1 MLMLMPLQQFC
12 ECESRIWVC
21 RGYVSVSELC
31 ECELSATEW
40 ECECAGRFNVPSRAQ
55 HLQNVFCLRLKV
67 CYKKYFMTCKS
78 INKKVQLHP
87 HALPPAPIHFP
98 HSFVGPASFI
108 ANVGAAKLRS
118 RFILCPA
125 RYSFR
130 FLGYVSCFFPPSA
143 VPPSYFV
150 TLLAFRFV
158 VLRKITFKYVL
169 ELTP

>member
-1 MLMLMPLQQFC
+1 MLMLMPLQQFS

-21 RGYVSVSELC
+21 RGCVSYASVSWVR
-31 ECELSATEW
+31 LSESAS
-40 ECECAGRFNVPSRAQ
+40 ALVALIVPSRAQ

-87 HALPPAPIHFP
+87 HALSPAPTHFP

-108 ANVGAAKLRS
+108 ANVGTAKLRS

>member
-21 RGYVSVSELC
+21 RGYVSVCELC

-87 HALPPAPIHFP
+87 HALPHAPIHFP

-108 ANVGAAKLRS
+108 ANVGAAAAVALYPLPGS
-118 RFILCPA
+118 LLISFFGLCFMFFSP
-125 RYSFR
+125 F
-130 FLGYVSCFFPPSA
+130 SCSPFVFC
-143 VPPSYFV
+143 YFV
-150 TLLAFRFV
+150 GLSVRRFTENY
-158 VLRKITFKYVL
+158 I
-169 ELTP
+169 

>member
-1 MLMLMPLQQFC
+1 MSREY
-12 ECESRIWVC
+12 ECVWVM
-21 RGYVSVSELC
+21 RVWV
-31 ECELSATEW
+31 ECEW

-108 ANVGAAKLRS
+108 ANVGTAKLRS

-130 FLGYVSCFFPPSA
+130 FLGYVSCFFPLQLFPLRI
-143 VPPSYFV
+143 
-150 TLLAFRFV
+150 LLLCWPFGSSFYGK
-158 VLRKITFKYVL
+158 LHL
-169 ELTP
+169 SMC

>member
-1 MLMLMPLQQFC
+1 
-12 ECESRIWVC
+12 
-21 RGYVSVSELC
+21 
-31 ECELSATEW
+31 
-40 ECECAGRFNVPSRAQ
+40 
-55 HLQNVFCLRLKV
+55 
-67 CYKKYFMTCKS
+67 MTCKS

-87 HALPPAPIHFP
+87 HALPPARPTSHTLLLALLRLLP
-98 HSFVGPASFI
+98 TLALP
-108 ANVGAAKLRS
+108 LRS

-130 FLGYVSCFFPPSA
+130 FLGYVSCFFPPSD

>member
-1 MLMLMPLQQFC
+1 MGVGDECVRGVWVMRVWV
-12 ECESRIWVC
+12 ECEWKC
-21 RGYVSVSELC
+21 
-31 ECELSATEW
+31 
-40 ECECAGRFNVPSRAQ
+40 ECECAGRFNVSSRAQ

-87 HALPPAPIHFP
+87 HTPPPLPPLFCWPCSVYCQRWRCRCGRALSFARLVTHFVFWVMF
-98 HSFVGPASFI
+98 HV
-108 ANVGAAKLRS
+108 
-118 RFILCPA
+118 
-125 RYSFR
+125 
-130 FLGYVSCFFPPSA
+130 FPPSA

>member
-12 ECESRIWVC
+12 ECECRIGVC
-21 RGYVSVSELC
+21 RGYVSVWVMRVWV
-31 ECELSATEW
+31 ECEW

-87 HALPPAPIHFP
+87 HALPPAPTHFP

-108 ANVGAAKLRS
+108 ANVGTAKLRS

-130 FLGYVSCFFPPSA
+130 FFGLCFMFFPPFSCSPF
-143 VPPSYFV
+143 VFCYFV
-150 TLLAFRFV
+150 GLSVRRFTENY
-158 VLRKITFKYVL
+158 I
-169 ELTP
+169 

>member
-21 RGYVSVSELC
+21 RGYVSVWVMRVWV
-31 ECELSATEW
+31 ECEW
-40 ECECAGRFNVPSRAQ
+40 ECECAGRFNVPSRTQ

-87 HALPPAPIHFP
+87 HALPPAPTHFHTLLLALLRLLP
-98 HSFVGPASFI
+98 TLALP
-108 ANVGAAKLRS
+108 LRS

-130 FLGYVSCFFPPSA
+130 FLGYVSCFFPLQLFPLRI
-143 VPPSYFV
+143 
-150 TLLAFRFV
+150 LLLCWPFGSSFYGK
-158 VLRKITFKYVL
+158 LHL
-169 ELTP
+169 SMC